1 MIAGLSV
8 PAWPPKTARRASRES
23 NTEAASGKTKSIVI
37 YFAMSFSSF
46 SARTLTLL

>member
-1 MIAGLSV
+1 MIRFSPGPNV
-8 PAWPPKTARRASRES
+8 PQDVLPDWPTTVMVNS
-23 NTEAASGKTKSIVI
+23 SG

>member
-1 MIAGLSV
+1 V
-8 PAWPPKTARRASRES
+8 PQNVPPAWPMTVTVNS
-23 NTEAASGKTKSIVI
+23 SG

>member
-1 MIAGLSV
+1 MENAPALDKVTGDALMRSDIAGQQPCS
-8 PAWPPKTARRASRES
+8 AC
-23 NTEAASGKTKSIVI
+23 

>member
-1 MIAGLSV
+1 MRRWARPLS
-8 PAWPPKTARRASRES
+8 RASGR
-23 NTEAASGKTKSIVI
+23 GRWMGFGD